1 MKRAL
6 ICLVALLFGGLS
18 LAGAQDLLVRRD
30 GQRLKVL
37 VTEISPETVRY
48 KRFTNPDGPTYV
60 LPVGEVSYIEYPN
73 GERDEFAPAP
83 APAPVAP
90 AAPTSDS
97 APTSAPGT
105 VPAPVP
111 APTST
116 PVAPAAPTPAPVPES
131 APAAPA
137 DGPQPEPQ
145 LQPGPQPQPE
155 PQPQPQPEQTS
166 DVRTV
171 RSYRPGDYYEEGGVA
186 GVVCAVTEDGLHGWV
201 LSLDE
206 LFLPW
211 CLLHKEQ
218 LQALGADSRDDGR
231 KNMEAVA
238 RVIEREGLAWSDFPA
253 FEWCR
258 RKGEGWYLP
267 AIDELLTLG
276 HNYNGGSRMRLDRDA
291 RERFNTTL
299 REHGGRKLDR
309 SIYYLSSTEID
320 ARRVWMSHLGL
331 EPPYL
336 NEIQKGTK
344 YLVRAVHRF

>member
-1 MKRAL
+1 M
-6 ICLVALLFGGLS
+6 
-18 LAGAQDLLVRRD
+18 
-30 GQRLKVL
+30 
-37 VTEISPETVRY
+37 
-48 KRFTNPDGPTYV
+48 
-60 LPVGEVSYIEYPN
+60 
-73 GERDEFAPAP
+73 
-83 APAPVAP
+83 
-90 AAPTSDS
+90 
-97 APTSAPGT
+97 
-105 VPAPVP
+105 
-111 APTST
+111 
-116 PVAPAAPTPAPVPES
+116 
-131 APAAPA
+131 
-137 DGPQPEPQ
+137 
-145 LQPGPQPQPE
+145 
-155 PQPQPQPEQTS
+155 
-166 DVRTV
+166 RTV
-171 RSYRPGDYYEEGGVA
+171 RSYRPGDYYEVDGVV
-186 GVVCAVTEDGLHGWV
+186 GVVCAVTEDGLHGLV

-211 CLLHKEQ
+211 CLLHKER
-218 LQALGADSRDDGR
+218 LQTVGADSRDDGR

-238 RVIEREGLAWSDFPA
+238 RVIERDGLAWSDFPA
-253 FEWCR
+253 FEWCH

-291 RERFNTTL
+291 RERFNTML

>member
-90 AAPTSDS
+90 AAPTPDS
-97 APTSAPGT
+97 APTSAPVTEPAGASVT
-105 VPAPVP
+105 PAAPAPPAPV
-111 APTST
+111 
-116 PVAPAAPTPAPVPES
+116 
-131 APAAPA
+131 APA
-137 DGPQPEPQ
+137 DGPQPVPQ
-145 LQPGPQPQPE
+145 LQPEPQPQSTPQPQTQ

-171 RSYRPGDYYEEGGVA
+171 RSYRPGDYYEVDGVA
-186 GVVCAVTEDGLHGWV
+186 GVVCAVTEDGLHGLV

-211 CLLHKEQ
+211 CLLHKER
-218 LQALGADSRDDGR
+218 LQAVGADSRDDGR

-238 RVIEREGLAWSDFPA
+238 RVIERDGLAWSDFPA

>member
-83 APAPVAP
+83 APALE
-90 AAPTSDS
+90 S
-97 APTSAPGT
+97 APTSAP
-105 VPAPVP
+105 VPEP
-111 APTST
+111 AGALVT
-116 PVAPAAPTPAPVPES
+116 PAAPTPPAPV
-131 APAAPA
+131 APA

>member
-6 ICLVALLFGGLS
+6 ICLVALLLGGLS

-83 APAPVAP
+83 APV
-90 AAPTSDS
+90 
-97 APTSAPGT
+97 
-105 VPAPVP
+105 
-111 APTST
+111 
-116 PVAPAAPTPAPVPES
+116 
-131 APAAPA
+131 APA

-145 LQPGPQPQPE
+145 LQPTPQPQPE
-155 PQPQPQPEQTS
+155 SQPLPEQTS
-166 DVRTV
+166 GVRTV
-171 RSYRPGDYYEEGGVA
+171 RSYRPGDYYEVDGVA
-186 GVVCAVTEDGLHGWV
+186 GVVCAVTENGLHGLV

-211 CLLHKEQ
+211 CLLHKER
-218 LQALGADSRDDGR
+218 LQAVGADSRDDGR

-238 RVIEREGLAWSDFPA
+238 RVIGRDGLAWSDFPA

-309 SIYYLSSTEID
+309 SIYYLSSTEVD

>member
-48 KRFTNPDGPTYV
+48 KRFTNLDGPTYV

-90 AAPTSDS
+90 AAPTPDS
-97 APTSAPGT
+97 APTSAPVT
-105 VPAPVP
+105 EPAGASV
-111 APTST
+111 T
-116 PVAPAAPTPAPVPES
+116 PAAPT
-131 APAAPA
+131 
-137 DGPQPEPQ
+137 D
-145 LQPGPQPQPE
+145 GPQPQPQSTLQ

-171 RSYRPGDYYEEGGVA
+171 RSYRPGDYYEVDGVA
-186 GVVCAVTEDGLHGWV
+186 GVVCAVTEDGLHGLV

-211 CLLHKEQ
+211 CLLHKER
-218 LQALGADSRDDGR
+218 LQTVGADSRDDGR

-238 RVIEREGLAWSDFPA
+238 RVIERDGLAWSDFPA

-291 RERFNTTL
+291 RERFNSTL

>member
-73 GERDEFAPAP
+73 GERDEFAPTP
-83 APAPVAP
+83 TPAPVAP
-90 AAPTSDS
+90 AAPTPDS
-97 APTSAPGT
+97 APTSAPVT

-111 APTST
+111 APIST
-116 PVAPAAPTPAPVPES
+116 PVAPATPTPAPV
-131 APAAPA
+131 PAAPA

-145 LQPGPQPQPE
+145 LQPEPQPQPK

-166 DVRTV
+166 GVRTV
-171 RSYRPGDYYEEGGVA
+171 RSYRPGDYYEVDGVV
-186 GVVCAVTEDGLHGWV
+186 GVVCAVTEDGLHGLV

-211 CLLHKEQ
+211 CLLHKER
-218 LQALGADSRDDGR
+218 LQTVGADSRDDGR

-238 RVIEREGLAWSDFPA
+238 RVIERDGLAWSDFPA
-253 FEWCR
+253 FEWCH